1 MQGNAL
7 ALRLTTHGKVAA
19 QEKDV
24 ADFLPYTRHVD
35 AATLATKNNGLL
47 RVIKLEGFPFETA
60 DEETLDGLKEVR
72 NTLTIGLASARHIL
86 YHHLI
91 RRRVPAEIGGQFSG
105 FAAEVDAAW
114 QRRLTRR
121 RLYVNDLYLTLLRR
135 PAPGVVGL
143 VDWFTGLFTSGDI
156 SRAEQ
161 ERAESLRELS
171 DATNNIV
178 STLARYKPRLLTTY
192 EQDGR
197 LYSEPLQFL
206 SYLLN
211 QETRRVLL
219 PAGPIDA
226 YLPTTRPLFAREA
239 LELRGVAPGAQTY
252 GAIISVKEYTGG
264 TWAGLL
270 DELTRLPFE
279 MTITQSFAFNER
291 AVSLENL
298 ARQGRIL
305 DAAEDPAHSLRQGLI
320 DAADDLASNRIVFGG
335 HHLSVLLTGA
345 DQAHLE
351 RALTETSATLT
362 NLGVLAVR
370 EDVNL
375 EPAFWA
381 QLPGNQ
387 EFIARRADISSLNWA
402 GFASLHNYP
411 AGKRTGNHWGE
422 CIALLETT
430 SATPYAF
437 NFHSSDVGNFTV
449 VGPTGTGKTVVLNFL
464 LAQAQRH
471 EPAAFFFDRDRG
483 AELFIRAIGGWY
495 GAFQPGE
502 PSGLNPLQL
511 EDTPANRT
519 FLRDWLAALARNPDG
534 TPLSATD
541 QAVIAEAVAANF
553 DVPPSSRRLSH
564 LQTLFRGHELDTQ
577 DNSLAARIRPWFGRG
592 ERAWLFDNP
601 QDNLSLG
608 RTQGFDL
615 TFVLDDP
622 IARVPLLLYL
632 FHRIEQALD
641 GQKALIFIDEGWRAL
656 DDPAFEGRLREWLKT
671 IRKKNGLVGF
681 GTQSAEDVVATSIG
695 KTIVEQCRTQLFMP
709 NFKASAAGYCEGF
722 GLTPH
727 ELAVVRELGDTSRC
741 FLIKHDATSVV
752 ARLDLGGED
761 DILAILSGREET
773 VLLCD
778 AIRAEVGDDPADWLP
793 LFQERRKTV

>member
-7 ALRLTTHGKVAA
+7 ALRLTTHGRVAA

-35 AATLATKNNGLL
+35 AQTLATKNNGLL
-47 RVIKLEGFPFETA
+47 RVMKLEGFPFETA
-60 DEETLDGLKEVR
+60 DEDTLDGLKEVR
-72 NTLTIGLASARHIL
+72 NTLTIALASARHIL

-91 RRRVPAEIGGQFSG
+91 RRRVPPDIGGQFSG

-135 PAPGVVGL
+135 PAPGVVGI
-143 VDWFTGLFTSGDI
+143 VDWVTGLFTAGDI

-161 ERAESLRELS
+161 ERAESLHELR
-171 DATNNIV
+171 DATNNMI

-192 EQDGR
+192 ELDGR
-197 LYSEPLQFL
+197 PYSEPLEFL

-226 YLPTTRPLFAREA
+226 YLPTKRPLFAREA
-239 LELRGVAPGAQTY
+239 LELRGVAPGDQTY
-252 GAIISVKEYTGG
+252 GAIISVKEYAGG

-270 DELTRLPFE
+270 DDLTRLPFE
-279 MTITQSFAFNER
+279 MTISQSFAFNER
-291 AVSLENL
+291 AASLENL

-305 DAAEDPAHSLRQGLI
+305 DAAEDAAHSLRQGLI

-351 RALTETSATLT
+351 RALTETTASLT
-362 NLGVLAVR
+362 NLGVQSVR

-381 QLPGNQ
+381 QLPGNHD
-387 EFIARRADISSLNWA
+387 FIARRAEISSLNWA

-411 AGKRTGNHWGE
+411 AGKRRGNHWGE

-430 SATPYAF
+430 SGTPYAF

-449 VGPTGTGKTVVLNFL
+449 VGPTGTGKTVILNFL

-471 EPAAFFFDRDRG
+471 KPPAFFFDRDRG
-483 AELFIRAIGGWY
+483 AELFIRALGGWY

-511 EDTPANRT
+511 ADTAANRT
-519 FLRDWLAALARNPDG
+519 FLRDWLAAMLRPPGGA
-534 TPLSATD
+534 PLSATD

-553 DVPPSSRRLSH
+553 DVPPAARRLSH

-577 DNSLAARIRPWFGRG
+577 DNALSARIRPWFGAG

-601 QDNLSLG
+601 EDNLSLG

-632 FHRIEQALD
+632 FHRIEQTLD
-641 GQKALIFIDEGWRAL
+641 GQKAMIFIDEGWRAL

-709 NFKASAAGYCEGF
+709 NFKATEAGYCGGF
-722 GLTPH
+722 SLTPH
-727 ELAVVRELGDTSRC
+727 ELEVVRTMGDTSRC

-752 ARLDLGGED
+752 ARLDLSGEE
-761 DILAILSGREET
+761 DILSILSGREET

-793 LFQERRKTV
+793 LFQERRKAL

>member
-1 MQGNAL
+1 MPGNSL
-7 ALRLTTHGKVAA
+7 ALSLTTHGKVAA

-24 ADFLPYTRHVD
+24 ADFVPYTRHVD

-47 RVIKLEGFPFETA
+47 QVIKLEGFPFETA

-91 RRRVPAEIGGQFSG
+91 RRRVPADIGGQFSG

-135 PAPGVVGL
+135 PAPGVVGI
-143 VDWFTGLFTSGDI
+143 VDWLTGLFTAGDI

-161 ERAESLRELS
+161 ARAESLRELS
-171 DATNNIV
+171 DATNNII

-197 LYSEPLQFL
+197 PYSEPLAFL

-211 QETRRVLL
+211 HETRRVLL
-219 PAGPIDA
+219 PVGPIDA

-239 LELRGVAPGAQTY
+239 LELRGVAPGDQTY
-252 GAIISVKEYTGG
+252 GAIISVKEYAGG

-279 MTITQSFAFNER
+279 MTITQSFAFTER
-291 AVSLENL
+291 QVALENL

-305 DAAEDPAHSLRQGLI
+305 DAAEDAAHSLRQGLI
-320 DAADDLASNRIVFGG
+320 DAADDLASNRVVFGG
-335 HHLSVLLTGA
+335 HHISVLLTGA
-345 DQAHLE
+345 DQPHLE
-351 RALTETSATLT
+351 RALTETTACLT

-387 EFIARRADISSLNWA
+387 EFIARQADISSLNWA
-402 GFASLHNYP
+402 SFASLHNYP

-422 CIALLETT
+422 CISLLETT

-471 EPAAFFFDRDRG
+471 KPAAFFFDRDRG

-511 EDTPANRT
+511 ADTPANRT

-553 DVPPSSRRLSH
+553 DVPPAARRLSH

-577 DNSLAARIRPWFGRG
+577 DNSLAARIRPWFGAG

-601 QDNLSLG
+601 HDNLALG

-622 IARVPLLLYL
+622 TARVPLLLYL
-632 FHRIEQALD
+632 FHRIEQSLD

-727 ELAVVRELGDTSRC
+727 ELEVVRGLGDTSRC

-752 ARLDLGGED
+752 ARLDLSGEE

-778 AIRAEVGDDPADWLP
+778 AIRAEVGDDPDDWLP
-793 LFQERRKTV
+793 LFQERRKAL

>member
-1 MQGNAL
+1 MHGNAL
-7 ALRLTTHGKVAA
+7 ALSLTTHGKVAA
-19 QEKDV
+19 QEKDL

-35 AATLATKNNGLL
+35 PATIATKNNGLFQ
-47 RVIKLEGFPFETA
+47 VIKLDGFPFETA
-60 DEETLDGLKEVR
+60 ADLTLEGLKDVR
-72 NTLTIGLASARHIL
+72 NTLTIALASSRHIL
-86 YHHLI
+86 YHHVI
-91 RRRVPAEIGGQFSG
+91 RRQVPSDIGGQFSG
-105 FAAEVDAAW
+105 FAEEVDRAW

-143 VDWFTGLFTSGDI
+143 ADWFTGLFTSNEI
-156 SRAEQ
+156 SRAEHDQ
-161 ERAESLRELS
+161 AESLRELR
-171 DATNNIV
+171 DAANNII

-192 EQDGR
+192 EQYGR
-197 LYSEPLQFL
+197 PFSEPLEFL

-211 QETRRVLL
+211 HETRPVLL
-219 PAGPIDA
+219 PSGPIDA
-226 YLPTTRPLFAREA
+226 YLPTKRPLFARES
-239 LELRGVAPGAQTY
+239 LELRGAAPADQTY
-252 GAIISVKEYTGG
+252 GAMVSIKEYAGG

-270 DELTRLPFE
+270 DEVTRLPFE
-279 MTITQSFAFNER
+279 MVITQSFAFNER
-291 AVSLENL
+291 QTSLENL
-298 ARQGRIL
+298 ARQGRVL
-305 DAAEDPAHSLRQGLI
+305 DAAEDAALSLRQGLI

-335 HHLSVLLTGA
+335 HHISVLLTGA
-345 DQAHLE
+345 DQPHLE
-351 RALTETSATLT
+351 RALTETSSLLT
-362 NLGVLAVR
+362 NLGVLSVR

-381 QLPGNQ
+381 QLPGNYD
-387 EFIARRADISSLNWA
+387 FIARRADISSLNWA

-411 AGKRTGNHWGE
+411 AGKRTGNHWGD
-422 CIALLETT
+422 CISLLETT

-449 VGPTGTGKTVVLNFL
+449 VGPTGTGKTVVLTFL

-471 EPAAFFFDRDRG
+471 TPASFFFDRDRG
-483 AELFIRAIGGWY
+483 AELFVRAIGGWY
-495 GAFQPGE
+495 GAFKPGE

-511 EDTPANRT
+511 EDSPANRT
-519 FLRDWLAALARNPDG
+519 FLRDWLGTMLRPPDNKAL
-534 TPLSATD
+534 SSTD
-541 QAVIAEAVAANF
+541 QAIIAGAVAANF
-553 DVPPSSRRLSH
+553 DVPPPARRLGH

-577 DNSLAARIRPWFGRG
+577 DNSLAARIRPWFGGG

-601 QDNLSLG
+601 QDSLSLG

-615 TFVLDDP
+615 TYVLDDP

-632 FHRIEQALD
+632 FHRVEQTLD
-641 GQKALIFIDEGWRAL
+641 GQKAIIFIDEGWRAL
-656 DDPAFEGRLREWLKT
+656 DDKAFEARLREWLKT
-671 IRKKNGLVGF
+671 IRKKNGMVGF
-681 GTQSAEDVVATSIG
+681 GTQSAEDVLSTSIG

-709 NFKASAAGYCEGF
+709 NYKASAPGYCEGF

-727 ELAVVRELGDTSRC
+727 ELEVVREMGDTSRC

-761 DILAILSGREET
+761 DIISILSGREET

-793 LFQERRKTV
+793 IFQERRKGL

>member
-1 MQGNAL
+1 MPGNSL
-7 ALRLTTHGKVAA
+7 ALSLTTHGKVAA

-47 RVIKLEGFPFETA
+47 QVIKLEGFPFETA

-91 RRRVPAEIGGQFSG
+91 RRRVPADIGGQFSG

-135 PAPGVVGL
+135 PAPGVVGI
-143 VDWFTGLFTSGDI
+143 VDWFTGLFTAGDI

-161 ERAESLRELS
+161 ARAESLRELS
-171 DATNNIV
+171 DATNNII
-178 STLARYKPRLLTTY
+178 STLARYKPRLLTTS

-197 LYSEPLQFL
+197 PYSEPLAFL

-211 QETRRVLL
+211 HETRRVLL
-219 PAGPIDA
+219 PVGPIDA

-239 LELRGVAPGAQTY
+239 LELRGVAPGDQTY
-252 GAIISVKEYTGG
+252 GAIISVKEYAGG

-279 MTITQSFAFNER
+279 MTITQSFAFTER
-291 AVSLENL
+291 QVALENL

-305 DAAEDPAHSLRQGLI
+305 DAAEDAAHSLRQGLI
-320 DAADDLASNRIVFGG
+320 DAADDLASNRVVFGG
-335 HHLSVLLTGA
+335 HHISVLLTGA
-345 DQAHLE
+345 DQPHLE
-351 RALTETSATLT
+351 RALTETTACLT

-402 GFASLHNYP
+402 SFASLHNYP

-422 CIALLETT
+422 CISLLETT

-471 EPAAFFFDRDRG
+471 KPAAFFFDRDRG

-511 EDTPANRT
+511 ADTPANRT

-534 TPLSATD
+534 MPLSATD

-553 DVPPSSRRLSH
+553 DVPPAARRLSH

-577 DNSLAARIRPWFGRG
+577 DNSLAARIRPWFGAG

-601 QDNLSLG
+601 HDNLALG

-622 IARVPLLLYL
+622 TARVPLLLYL
-632 FHRIEQALD
+632 FHRIEQSLD

-727 ELAVVRELGDTSRC
+727 ELEVVRGLGDTSRC

-752 ARLDLGGED
+752 ARLDLSGEE

-778 AIRAEVGDDPADWLP
+778 AIRAEVGDDPDDWLP
-793 LFQERRKTV
+793 LFQERRKAL

>member
-1 MQGNAL
+1 MPGNSL
-7 ALRLTTHGKVAA
+7 ALSLTTHGKVAA

-24 ADFLPYTRHVD
+24 ADFVPYTRHVD

-47 RVIKLEGFPFETA
+47 QVIKLEGFPFETA

-91 RRRVPAEIGGQFSG
+91 RRRVPADIGGQFSG

-135 PAPGVVGL
+135 PAPGVVGI
-143 VDWFTGLFTSGDI
+143 VDWFTGLFTAGDI

-161 ERAESLRELS
+161 ARAESLRELS
-171 DATNNIV
+171 DATNNII

-197 LYSEPLQFL
+197 PYSEPLAFL

-211 QETRRVLL
+211 HETRRVLL
-219 PAGPIDA
+219 PVGPIDA

-239 LELRGVAPGAQTY
+239 LELRGVAPGDQTY
-252 GAIISVKEYTGG
+252 GAIISVKEYAGG

-279 MTITQSFAFNER
+279 MTITQSFAFTER
-291 AVSLENL
+291 QVALENL

-305 DAAEDPAHSLRQGLI
+305 DAAEDAAHSLRQGLI
-320 DAADDLASNRIVFGG
+320 DAADDLASNRVVFGG
-335 HHLSVLLTGA
+335 HHISVLLTGA
-345 DQAHLE
+345 DQPHLE
-351 RALTETSATLT
+351 RALTETTACLT

-402 GFASLHNYP
+402 SFASLHNYP

-422 CIALLETT
+422 CISLLETT

-471 EPAAFFFDRDRG
+471 KPAAFFFDRDRG
-483 AELFIRAIGGWY
+483 TELFIRAIGGWY

-502 PSGLNPLQL
+502 SSGLNPLQL
-511 EDTPANRT
+511 ADTPANRT

-553 DVPPSSRRLSH
+553 DVPASARRLSH

-577 DNSLAARIRPWFGRG
+577 DNSLAARIRPWFGDG

-601 QDNLSLG
+601 HDNLALG

-622 IARVPLLLYL
+622 TARVPLLLYL
-632 FHRIEQALD
+632 FHRIEQSLD

-656 DDPAFEGRLREWLKT
+656 DDPAFESRLREWLKT

-727 ELAVVRELGDTSRC
+727 ELEVVRELGDTSRC

-752 ARLDLGGED
+752 ARLDLSGEE
-761 DILAILSGREET
+761 DILAVLSGREET

-793 LFQERRKTV
+793 LFQERRKTL

>member
-1 MQGNAL
+1 MPGNSL
-7 ALRLTTHGKVAA
+7 ALSLTTHGKVAA

-24 ADFLPYTRHVD
+24 ADFVPYTRHVD

-47 RVIKLEGFPFETA
+47 QVIKLEGFPFETA

-91 RRRVPAEIGGQFSG
+91 RRRVPADIGGQFSG

-135 PAPGVVGL
+135 PAPGVVGI
-143 VDWFTGLFTSGDI
+143 VDWFTGLFTAGDI

-161 ERAESLRELS
+161 ARAESLRELS
-171 DATNNIV
+171 DATNNII

-197 LYSEPLQFL
+197 PYSEPLEFL

-219 PAGPIDA
+219 PVGPIDA

-239 LELRGVAPGAQTY
+239 LELRGVAPGDQTY
-252 GAIISVKEYTGG
+252 GAIISVKEYAGG

-279 MTITQSFAFNER
+279 MTITQSFAFTER
-291 AVSLENL
+291 QVALENL

-305 DAAEDPAHSLRQGLI
+305 DAAEDAAHSLRQGLI
-320 DAADDLASNRIVFGG
+320 DAADDLASNRVVFGG
-335 HHLSVLLTGA
+335 HHISVLLTGA
-345 DQAHLE
+345 DQPHLE
-351 RALTETSATLT
+351 RALTETTACLT

-402 GFASLHNYP
+402 SFASLHNYP
-411 AGKRTGNHWGE
+411 AGRRTGNHWGE
-422 CIALLETT
+422 CISLLETT

-471 EPAAFFFDRDRG
+471 KPAAFFFDRDRG
-483 AELFIRAIGGWY
+483 TELFIRAIGGWY

-502 PSGLNPLQL
+502 SSGLNPLQL
-511 EDTPANRT
+511 ADTPANRT

-553 DVPPSSRRLSH
+553 DVPPAARRLSH

-577 DNSLAARIRPWFGRG
+577 DNSLAARIRPWFGDG

-601 QDNLSLG
+601 HDNLALG

-622 IARVPLLLYL
+622 TARVPLLLYL
-632 FHRIEQALD
+632 FHRIEQSLD

-656 DDPAFEGRLREWLKT
+656 DDPAFESRLREWLKT

-727 ELAVVRELGDTSRC
+727 ELEVVRELGDTSRC

-752 ARLDLGGED
+752 ARLDLSGEE
-761 DILAILSGREET
+761 DILAVLSGREET

-793 LFQERRKTV
+793 LFQERRKTL

>member
-1 MQGNAL
+1 MPGNAL
-7 ALRLTTHGKVAA
+7 ALSLTTHGKVAA

-24 ADFLPYTRHVD
+24 ADFVPYTRHVD
-35 AATLATKNNGLL
+35 AATLATKNNALL

-91 RRRVPAEIGGQFSG
+91 RRRVPADIGGQFSG

-135 PAPGVVGL
+135 PAPGVVGI

-161 ERAESLRELS
+161 ARAESLRELS
-171 DATNNIV
+171 DATNNII

-197 LYSEPLQFL
+197 PYSEPLEFL

-211 QETRRVLL
+211 HETRRVLL

-239 LELRGVAPGAQTY
+239 FELRGVAPGDQTY
-252 GAIISVKEYTGG
+252 GAIISVKEYAGG

-279 MTITQSFAFNER
+279 MTITQSFAFTER
-291 AVSLENL
+291 QTALENL

-305 DAAEDPAHSLRQGLI
+305 DAAEDAAHSLRQGLI
-320 DAADDLASNRIVFGG
+320 DAADDLASNRVVFGG
-335 HHLSVLLTGA
+335 HHISVLLTGA
-345 DQAHLE
+345 GQPHLE
-351 RALTETSATLT
+351 RALTETTACLT

-387 EFIARRADISSLNWA
+387 EFIARAADISSLNWA

-422 CIALLETT
+422 CISLLETT

-471 EPAAFFFDRDRG
+471 KPAAFFFDRDRG
-483 AELFIRAIGGWY
+483 TELFIRAIGGWY

-502 PSGLNPLQL
+502 SSGLNPLQL
-511 EDTPANRT
+511 ADTPANRT

-534 TPLSATD
+534 TPLSAMD

-553 DVPPSSRRLSH
+553 DVPASARRLSH

-577 DNSLAARIRPWFGRG
+577 DNSLAARIRPWFGDG

-601 QDNLSLG
+601 HDNLALG

-622 IARVPLLLYL
+622 TARVPLLLYL
-632 FHRIEQALD
+632 FHRIEQSLD

-709 NFKASAAGYCEGF
+709 NFKASVAGYCEGF

-727 ELAVVRELGDTSRC
+727 ELEVVRELGDTSRC

-752 ARLDLGGED
+752 ARLDLSGEE
-761 DILAILSGREET
+761 DILAVLSGREET

-793 LFQERRKTV
+793 LFQERRKTL

>member
-1 MQGNAL
+1 MPANTLAL
-7 ALRLTTHGKVAA
+7 ALTTHGKVAA

-35 AATLATKNNGLL
+35 PATLATKNNGLFQ
-47 RVIKLEGFPFETA
+47 VIKLEGFPFETA
-60 DEETLDGLKEVR
+60 DDLTLEALKEVR

-86 YHHLI
+86 YHHVI
-91 RRRVPAEIGGQFSG
+91 RRRVPADIGGQFFG

-143 VDWFTGLFTSGDI
+143 VDWFTGLFTSGEI
-156 SRAEQ
+156 SREERA
-161 ERAESLRELS
+161 RAESLRELS
-171 DATNNIV
+171 DASNNII

-192 EQDGR
+192 EQAGR
-197 LYSEPLQFL
+197 PYSEPLEFL

-211 QETRRVLL
+211 HETRRVLL

-226 YLPTTRPLFAREA
+226 YLPTKRPLFAREA
-239 LELRGVAPGAQTY
+239 LELRGVAPGDQTY
-252 GAIISVKEYTGG
+252 GAIISVKEYAGG

-291 AVSLENL
+291 QTSLENL
-298 ARQGRIL
+298 ERQGRVL
-305 DAAEDPAHSLRQGLI
+305 DAAEDAARSLRQGLL
-320 DAADDLASNRIVFGG
+320 DAADDLASNRVVFGG
-335 HHLSVLLTGA
+335 HHISVLLTGE
-345 DQAHLE
+345 DQPHLE
-351 RALTETSATLT
+351 RALTETSARLT

-381 QLPGNQ
+381 QLPGNHD
-387 EFIARRADISSLNWA
+387 FIARRSDISSLNWA

-411 AGKRTGNHWGE
+411 AGKRTGNHWGD
-422 CIALLETT
+422 CISLLETT

-471 EPAAFFFDRDRG
+471 KPAAFFFDRDRG

-495 GAFQPGE
+495 GAFKPGE

-519 FLRDWLAALARNPDG
+519 FLRDWLASMLRPPDG

-553 DVPPSSRRLSH
+553 DVPAPARRLSH

-577 DNSLAARIRPWFGRG
+577 DNSLAARIRPWFGDG

-622 IARVPLLLYL
+622 ISRVPLLLYL
-632 FHRIEQALD
+632 FHRVEQSLD
-641 GQKALIFIDEGWRAL
+641 GQKAMIFIDEGWRAL

-681 GTQSAEDVVATSIG
+681 GTQSAEDVLATSIG
-695 KTIVEQCRTQLFMP
+695 KTIVEQCRTQLFLP
-709 NFKASAAGYCEGF
+709 NFKASQAGYCDGF
-722 GLTPH
+722 SLTPH
-727 ELAVVRELGDTSRC
+727 ELEVVREMGDTSRC
-741 FLIKHDATSVV
+741 FLIKHDSTSVV

-761 DILAILSGREET
+761 DILSILSGREET

-778 AIRAEVGDDPADWLP
+778 AIRAEVGDDPDVWLP
-793 LFQERRKTV
+793 IFQERRKAL

>member
-1 MQGNAL
+1 MPADAL
-7 ALRLTTHGKVAA
+7 ALGLTTHGKVAA
-19 QEKDV
+19 QEKAL
-24 ADFLPYTRHVD
+24 ADFVPYTRHVD

-47 RVIKLEGFPFETA
+47 QVIKLEGFPFETA
-60 DEETLDGLKEVR
+60 DDLTLDGLKEVR

-86 YHHLI
+86 YHHVI
-91 RRRVPAEIGGQFSG
+91 RRQVPADIGGEFSG
-105 FAAEVDAAW
+105 FAAEVNRAW
-114 QRRLTRR
+114 QRRLARN

-143 VDWFTGLFTSGDI
+143 VDWVSGLLTSSEV
-156 SRAEQ
+156 SREEQ
-161 ERAESLRELS
+161 GRAESLRELT
-171 DATNNIV
+171 DATRNII
-178 STLARYKPRLLTTY
+178 SILARYKPRLLTTT
-192 EQDGR
+192 ERDGR
-197 LYSEPLQFL
+197 PYSEPLAFL

-211 QETRRVLL
+211 HETRAVLL

-226 YLPTTRPLFAREA
+226 YLPTKRPLFAREA
-239 LELRGVAPGAQTY
+239 LELRGAAPADQTY
-252 GAIISVKEYTGG
+252 GAILSIKEYAGG

-279 MTITQSFAFNER
+279 MVITQSFQFNER
-291 AVSLENL
+291 QVSLENL
-298 ARQGRIL
+298 GRVGRVL
-305 DAAEDPAHSLRQGLI
+305 DAAEDAAHSLRQGLI

-345 DQAHLE
+345 DQLYLE
-351 RALTETSATLT
+351 RALTETTACLT

-387 EFIARRADISSLNWA
+387 EFIARRSEISSLNWA
-402 GFASLHNYP
+402 GYVSLHNYP
-411 AGKRTGNHWGE
+411 AGKRTGNHWGD
-422 CIALLETT
+422 CVSLLETT

-471 EPAAFFFDRDRG
+471 KPAAFFFDRDRG

-511 EDTPANRT
+511 ADTPANRT
-519 FLRDWLAALARNPDG
+519 FLRDWLTALARNPDG
-534 TPLSATD
+534 TPLSAMD

-553 DVPPSSRRLSH
+553 DVDPHSRRLSH

-577 DNSLAARIRPWFGRG
+577 DNSLAARIRPWFGDG

-601 QDNLSLG
+601 QDSLSLG

-632 FHRIEQALD
+632 FHRIEQSLD

-695 KTIVEQCRTQLFMP
+695 KTIVEQCRTQLFLP
-709 NFKASAAGYCEGF
+709 NFKASEAGYCEGF
-722 GLTPH
+722 SLTPH
-727 ELAVVRELGDTSRC
+727 ELAVVRTMGDTSRC

-752 ARLDLGGED
+752 ARLDLRGED
-761 DILAILSGREET
+761 DILSILSGREET

-778 AIRAEVGDDPADWLP
+778 AIRAEVGDDPDIWLP
-793 LFQERRKTV
+793 IFQERRKSV

>member
-7 ALRLTTHGKVAA
+7 ALGLTTHGKVAA
-19 QEKDV
+19 QEKDL

-35 AATLATKNNGLL
+35 AATIATKNNGLFQI
-47 RVIKLEGFPFETA
+47 IKLDGFPFETA
-60 DEETLDGLKEVR
+60 DDLTLEGLKDVR
-72 NTLTIGLASARHIL
+72 NMLTIALASSRHIL

-91 RRRVPAEIGGQFSG
+91 RRRVPSDIGGEFSG

-143 VDWFTGLFTSGDI
+143 VDWVTGLFTSSDI
-156 SRAEQ
+156 SRAEHD
-161 ERAESLRELS
+161 RAEGLRELR
-171 DATNNIV
+171 DAANNII

-197 LYSEPLQFL
+197 PFSEPLEFL

-211 QETRRVLL
+211 HETRPVLL
-219 PAGPIDA
+219 PVGPIDA
-226 YLPTTRPLFAREA
+226 YLPTKRPLFARES
-239 LELRGVAPGAQTY
+239 LELRGAAPADQTY
-252 GAIISVKEYTGG
+252 GAMLSVKEYAGG

-279 MTITQSFAFNER
+279 MVITQSFAFNER
-291 AVSLENL
+291 QVALEKL
-298 ARQGRIL
+298 AKQGRQL
-305 DAAEDPAHSLRQGLI
+305 DAAEDAALSLRQGLV
-320 DAADDLASNRIVFGG
+320 DAADDLASNRVVFGG
-335 HHLSVLLTGA
+335 HHISVLLTGA
-345 DQAHLE
+345 DQPHLE
-351 RALTETSATLT
+351 RALTETSAILT
-362 NLGVLAVR
+362 NLGVLSVR

-375 EPAFWA
+375 EPAYWA

-387 EFIARRADISSLNWA
+387 DFIARRADISSLNWA

-411 AGKRTGNHWGE
+411 AGKRTGNHWGD
-422 CIALLETT
+422 CISLLETT

-449 VGPTGTGKTVVLNFL
+449 VGPTGTGKTVVLTFL

-471 EPAAFFFDRDRG
+471 KPASFFFDRDRG
-483 AELFIRAIGGWY
+483 AELFVRAIGGWY
-495 GAFQPGE
+495 GAFKPGE
-502 PSGLNPLQL
+502 PSGLNPLQI
-511 EDTPANRT
+511 DDSPANRT
-519 FLRDWLAALARNPDG
+519 FLRDWLGTLLRPPDG
-534 TPLSATD
+534 KALSSTD
-541 QAVIAEAVAANF
+541 QAVIAGAVAANF
-553 DVPPSSRRLSH
+553 DVLPQDRRLSH

-577 DNSLAARIRPWFGRG
+577 DNSLAARIRPWFGDG
-592 ERAWLFDNP
+592 ERAWLFDQP
-601 QDNLSLG
+601 EDNLSLG

-641 GQKALIFIDEGWRAL
+641 GQKAIIFIDEGWRAL
-656 DDPAFEGRLREWLKT
+656 DDEAFEARLRDWLKT
-671 IRKKNGLVGF
+671 IRKKNGMVGF
-681 GTQSAEDVVATSIG
+681 GTQSAEDVLATSIG

-709 NFKASAAGYCEGF
+709 NYKASEEGYCGGF

-727 ELAVVRELGDTSRC
+727 ELQVVREMGDTSRC

-761 DILAILSGREET
+761 DIISILSGREET

-778 AIRAEVGDDPADWLP
+778 AIRAEVGDDPAVWLP
-793 LFQERRKTV
+793 IFQERRKAL

>member
-1 MQGNAL
+1 MHGNAL
-7 ALRLTTHGKVAA
+7 ALRLTTHGKTAA

-35 AATLATKNNGLL
+35 AHTIATKNNALL

-60 DEETLDGLKEVR
+60 DEETLDALKEVR
-72 NTLTIGLASARHIL
+72 NTLTIALASARHIL

-91 RRRVPAEIGGQFSG
+91 RRRIPADIGGAFSG

-143 VDWFTGLFTSGDI
+143 VDWVTGLFTSGDI

-161 ERAESLRELS
+161 ERAESLRELA
-171 DATNNIV
+171 DATNNILA
-178 STLARYKPRLLTTY
+178 TLARYKPRLLTTY

-197 LYSEPLQFL
+197 PYSEPLQFL

-226 YLPTTRPLFAREA
+226 YLPTKRPLFAREA
-239 LELRGVAPGAQTY
+239 LELRGVAPADQTY
-252 GAIISVKEYTGG
+252 GAMISVKEYAGG

-270 DELTRLPFE
+270 DDLTRLPFE

-291 AVSLENL
+291 QQSLENL
-298 ARQGRIL
+298 AKQGRIL
-305 DAAEDPAHSLRQGLI
+305 DAAEDAAVSLRQGLI
-320 DAADDLASNRIVFGG
+320 DAADDVASNRVVFGG
-335 HHLSVLLTGA
+335 HHLTVLLTGA

-351 RALTETSATLT
+351 RALTDTTATLT

-387 EFIARRADISSLNWA
+387 EFIARSAEISSLNWA

-422 CIALLETT
+422 CISLLETT

-437 NFHSSDVGNFTV
+437 NFHSADVGNFTV

-471 EPAAFFFDRDRG
+471 KPAAFFFDRDRG

-511 EDTPANRT
+511 ADTPANRT
-519 FLRDWLAALARNPDG
+519 FLRDWLAVLARNPDG
-534 TPLSATD
+534 TPISATD

-553 DVPPSSRRLSH
+553 DVPLAARRLSH

-577 DNSLAARIRPWFGRG
+577 DNSLAARIRPWFGAG

-632 FHRIEQALD
+632 FHRIEQTLD
-641 GQKALIFIDEGWRAL
+641 GQKAMIFIDEGWRAL

-671 IRKKNGLVGF
+671 IRKKNALVGF

-695 KTIVEQCRTQLFMP
+695 KTIVEQCRTQLFLP
-709 NFKASAAGYCEGF
+709 NFKASEAGYCEGF
-722 GLTPH
+722 SLTPH
-727 ELAVVRELGDTSRC
+727 ELEVVRTMGDTSRC
-741 FLIKHDATSVV
+741 FLIKHDSTSVV

-778 AIRAEVGDDPADWLP
+778 QIRAEVGDDPADWLP
-793 LFQERRKTV
+793 IFQERRKTV

>member
-1 MQGNAL
+1 MPGNSL
-7 ALRLTTHGKVAA
+7 ALSLTTHGKVAA

-24 ADFLPYTRHVD
+24 ADFVPYTRHVD

-47 RVIKLEGFPFETA
+47 QVIKLEGFPFETA

-91 RRRVPAEIGGQFSG
+91 RRRVPADIGGQFSG

-135 PAPGVVGL
+135 PAPGVVGI
-143 VDWFTGLFTSGDI
+143 VDWFTGLFTAGDI

-161 ERAESLRELS
+161 ARAESLRELS
-171 DATNNIV
+171 DATNNII

-197 LYSEPLQFL
+197 PYSEPLAFL

-211 QETRRVLL
+211 HETRRVLL
-219 PAGPIDA
+219 PVGPIDA

-239 LELRGVAPGAQTY
+239 LELRGVAPGDQTY
-252 GAIISVKEYTGG
+252 GAIISVKEYAGG

-279 MTITQSFAFNER
+279 MTITQSFAFTER
-291 AVSLENL
+291 QVALENL

-305 DAAEDPAHSLRQGLI
+305 DAAEDAAHSLRQGLI
-320 DAADDLASNRIVFGG
+320 DAADDLASNRVVFGG
-335 HHLSVLLTGA
+335 HHISVLLTGA
-345 DQAHLE
+345 DQPHLE
-351 RALTETSATLT
+351 RALTETTACLT

-402 GFASLHNYP
+402 SFASLHNYP
-411 AGKRTGNHWGE
+411 AGRRTGNHWGE
-422 CIALLETT
+422 CISLLETT

-471 EPAAFFFDRDRG
+471 KPAAFFFDRDRG
-483 AELFIRAIGGWY
+483 TELFIRAIGGWY

-502 PSGLNPLQL
+502 SSGLNPLQL
-511 EDTPANRT
+511 ADTPANRT

-553 DVPPSSRRLSH
+553 DVPPAARRLSH

-577 DNSLAARIRPWFGRG
+577 DNSLAARIRPWFGDG

-601 QDNLSLG
+601 HDNLALG

-622 IARVPLLLYL
+622 TARVPLLLYL
-632 FHRIEQALD
+632 FHRIEQSLD

-656 DDPAFEGRLREWLKT
+656 DDPAFESRLREWLKT

-727 ELAVVRELGDTSRC
+727 ELEVVRELGDTSRC

-752 ARLDLGGED
+752 ARLDLSGEE
-761 DILAILSGREET
+761 DILAVLSGREET

-793 LFQERRKTV
+793 LFQERRKTL

>member
-1 MQGNAL
+1 MPGNSL
-7 ALRLTTHGKVAA
+7 ALSLTTHGKVAA

-24 ADFLPYTRHVD
+24 ADFVPYTRHVD

-47 RVIKLEGFPFETA
+47 QVIKLEGFPFETA

-91 RRRVPAEIGGQFSG
+91 RRRVPADIGGQFSG

-135 PAPGVVGL
+135 PAPGVVGI
-143 VDWFTGLFTSGDI
+143 VDWFTGLFTAGDI

-161 ERAESLRELS
+161 ARAESLRELS
-171 DATNNIV
+171 DATNNII

-197 LYSEPLQFL
+197 PYSEPLAFL

-219 PAGPIDA
+219 PVGPIDA

-239 LELRGVAPGAQTY
+239 LELRGVAPGDQTY
-252 GAIISVKEYTGG
+252 GAIISVKEYAGG

-279 MTITQSFAFNER
+279 MTITQSFAFTER
-291 AVSLENL
+291 QVALENL

-305 DAAEDPAHSLRQGLI
+305 DAAEDAAHSLRQGLI
-320 DAADDLASNRIVFGG
+320 DAADDLASNRVVFGG
-335 HHLSVLLTGA
+335 HHISVLLMGA
-345 DQAHLE
+345 DQPHLE
-351 RALTETSATLT
+351 RALTETTACLT

-387 EFIARRADISSLNWA
+387 EFIARQADISSLNWA
-402 GFASLHNYP
+402 SFASLHNYP
-411 AGKRTGNHWGE
+411 AGRRTGNHWGE
-422 CIALLETT
+422 CISLLETT

-471 EPAAFFFDRDRG
+471 KPAAFFFDRDRG
-483 AELFIRAIGGWY
+483 TELFIRAIGGWY

-502 PSGLNPLQL
+502 SSGLNPLQL
-511 EDTPANRT
+511 ADTPANRT

-553 DVPPSSRRLSH
+553 DVPPAARRLSH

-577 DNSLAARIRPWFGRG
+577 DNSLAARIRPWFGDG

-601 QDNLSLG
+601 HDNLALG

-622 IARVPLLLYL
+622 TARVPLLLYL
-632 FHRIEQALD
+632 FHRIEQSLD

-656 DDPAFEGRLREWLKT
+656 DDPAFESRLREWLKT

-727 ELAVVRELGDTSRC
+727 ELEVVRELGDTSRC

-752 ARLDLGGED
+752 ARLDLSGEE
-761 DILAILSGREET
+761 DILAVLSGREET

-793 LFQERRKTV
+793 LFQERRKTL

>member
-7 ALRLTTHGKVAA
+7 SLRLTTHGKTAA

-35 AATLATKNNGLL
+35 AHTLATKNHGLL
-47 RVIKLEGFPFETA
+47 RVMKLEGFPFETA
-60 DEETLDGLKEVR
+60 DEETLDALKEVR

-91 RRRVPAEIGGQFSG
+91 RRRVPPTLGGQFAG
-105 FAAEVDAAW
+105 FAAAVDAAW

-143 VDWFTGLFTSGDI
+143 VDWLTGLFTSSDI
-156 SRAEQ
+156 TRAEQ
-161 ERAESLRELS
+161 DRAESLRELA
-171 DATNNIV
+171 DATNTMLA
-178 STLARYKPRLLTTY
+178 TLARYNPRLLTTY
-192 EQDGR
+192 ELDGR
-197 LYSEPLQFL
+197 PYSEPLEFL

-239 LELRGVAPGAQTY
+239 LELRGVAPGDQTY
-252 GAIISVKEYTGG
+252 GAIISVKEYAGG

-298 ARQGRIL
+298 AKQGRIL
-305 DAAEDPAHSLRQGLI
+305 DAAEDAAVSLRQGLL
-320 DAADDLASNRIVFGG
+320 DAADDLAGGRIVFGG
-335 HHLSVLLTGA
+335 HHCSVLLTGA

-351 RALTETSATLT
+351 RALTETTAHLT

-387 EFIARRADISSLNWA
+387 EFIARRAEISSLNWA

-511 EDTPANRT
+511 ADTPANRT
-519 FLRDWLAALARNPDG
+519 FLRDWLATLARHPDG
-534 TPLSATD
+534 MPISATD
-541 QAVIAEAVAANF
+541 QAVIAEAVSANF
-553 DVPPSSRRLSH
+553 DVPPAARRLSH
-564 LQTLFRGHELDTQ
+564 LQTLFRGHELDTH
-577 DNSLAARIRPWFGRG
+577 DNALAARIRPWFGKG

-601 QDNLSLG
+601 EDTLSLG

-632 FHRIEQALD
+632 FHRIAQTLD
-641 GQKALIFIDEGWRAL
+641 GQKAIIMIDEGWRAL

-681 GTQSAEDVVATSIG
+681 GTQSAEDVLATGIG

-709 NFKASAAGYCEGF
+709 NFKASEAGYCDGF
-722 GLTPH
+722 SLTPH
-727 ELAVVRELGDTSRC
+727 ELDVVRTMGDTSRC

-778 AIRAEVGDDPADWLP
+778 TIRAEVGDDPAVWLP
-793 LFQERRKTV
+793 IFQERRKTV

>member
-1 MQGNAL
+1 MPGNSL
-7 ALRLTTHGKVAA
+7 ALSLTTHGKVAA

-24 ADFLPYTRHVD
+24 ADFVPYTRHVD

-47 RVIKLEGFPFETA
+47 QVIKLEGFPFETA

-91 RRRVPAEIGGQFSG
+91 RRRVPADIGGQFSG

-135 PAPGVVGL
+135 PAPGVVGI
-143 VDWFTGLFTSGDI
+143 VDWFTGLFTAGDI

-161 ERAESLRELS
+161 ARAESLRELS
-171 DATNNIV
+171 DATNNII

-197 LYSEPLQFL
+197 PYSEPLAFL

-219 PAGPIDA
+219 PVGPIDA

-239 LELRGVAPGAQTY
+239 LELRGVAPGDQTY
-252 GAIISVKEYTGG
+252 GAIISVKEYAGG

-279 MTITQSFAFNER
+279 MTITQSFAFTER
-291 AVSLENL
+291 QVALENL

-305 DAAEDPAHSLRQGLI
+305 DAAEDAAHSLRQGLI
-320 DAADDLASNRIVFGG
+320 DAADDLASNRVVFGG
-335 HHLSVLLTGA
+335 HHISVLLTGA
-345 DQAHLE
+345 DQPHLE
-351 RALTETSATLT
+351 RALTETTACLT

-402 GFASLHNYP
+402 SFASLHNYP

-422 CIALLETT
+422 CISLLETT

-471 EPAAFFFDRDRG
+471 KPAAFFFDRDRG
-483 AELFIRAIGGWY
+483 TELFIRAIGGWY

-502 PSGLNPLQL
+502 SSGLNPLQL
-511 EDTPANRT
+511 ADTPANRT

-553 DVPPSSRRLSH
+553 DVPPAARRLSH

-577 DNSLAARIRPWFGRG
+577 DNSLAARIRPWFGDG

-601 QDNLSLG
+601 HDNLALG

-622 IARVPLLLYL
+622 TARVPLLLYL
-632 FHRIEQALD
+632 FHRIEQSLD

-656 DDPAFEGRLREWLKT
+656 DDPAFESRLREWLKT

-727 ELAVVRELGDTSRC
+727 ELEVVRELGDTSRC

-752 ARLDLGGED
+752 ARLDLSGEE
-761 DILAILSGREET
+761 DILAVLSGREET

-793 LFQERRKTV
+793 LFQERRKTL

>member
-1 MQGNAL
+1 MHGNAL
-7 ALRLTTHGKVAA
+7 ALGLTTHGKVAA
-19 QEKDV
+19 QEKAL

-35 AATLATKNNGLL
+35 AATIATKNNGLFQI
-47 RVIKLEGFPFETA
+47 IKLDGFPFETA
-60 DEETLDGLKEVR
+60 DDLTLEGLKDVR
-72 NTLTIGLASARHIL
+72 NMLTIALASSRHIL

-91 RRRVPAEIGGQFSG
+91 RRRVPSDIGGEFSG

-143 VDWFTGLFTSGDI
+143 VDWVTGLFTSSDI
-156 SRAEQ
+156 SRAEHD
-161 ERAESLRELS
+161 RAEGLRELR
-171 DATNNIV
+171 DAANNII
-178 STLARYKPRLLTTY
+178 STLARYTPRLLTTY

-197 LYSEPLQFL
+197 PFSEPLEFL

-211 QETRRVLL
+211 HETRPVLL
-219 PAGPIDA
+219 PVGPIDA
-226 YLPTTRPLFAREA
+226 YLPTKRPLFARES
-239 LELRGVAPGAQTY
+239 LELRGAAPADQTY
-252 GAIISVKEYTGG
+252 GAMLSIKEYAGG

-279 MTITQSFAFNER
+279 MVITQSFAFNER
-291 AVSLENL
+291 QVALEKL
-298 ARQGRIL
+298 AKQGRQL
-305 DAAEDPAHSLRQGLI
+305 DAAEDAALSLRQGLV
-320 DAADDLASNRIVFGG
+320 DAADDLASNRVVFGG
-335 HHLSVLLTGA
+335 HHISVLLTGA
-345 DQAHLE
+345 DQPHLE
-351 RALTETSATLT
+351 RALTETSAILT
-362 NLGVLAVR
+362 NLGVLSVR

-387 EFIARRADISSLNWA
+387 DFIARRADISSLNWA

-411 AGKRTGNHWGE
+411 AGKRTGNHWGD
-422 CIALLETT
+422 CISLLETT

-449 VGPTGTGKTVVLNFL
+449 VGPTGTGKTVVLTFL

-471 EPAAFFFDRDRG
+471 KPASFFFDRDRG
-483 AELFIRAIGGWY
+483 AELFVRAIGGWY
-495 GAFQPGE
+495 GAFKPGE
-502 PSGLNPLQL
+502 PSGLNPLQI
-511 EDTPANRT
+511 DDSPANRT
-519 FLRDWLAALARNPDG
+519 FLRDWLGTLLRPPDG
-534 TPLSATD
+534 KALSSTD
-541 QAVIAEAVAANF
+541 QAVIAGAVAANF
-553 DVPPSSRRLSH
+553 DVLPQDRRLSH

-577 DNSLAARIRPWFGRG
+577 DNSLAARIRPWFGDG
-592 ERAWLFDNP
+592 ERAWLFDQP
-601 QDNLSLG
+601 EDNLSLG

-641 GQKALIFIDEGWRAL
+641 GQKAIIFIDEGWRAL
-656 DDPAFEGRLREWLKT
+656 DDEAFEARLRDWLKT
-671 IRKKNGLVGF
+671 IRKKNGMVGF
-681 GTQSAEDVVATSIG
+681 GTQSAEDVLATSIG

-709 NFKASAAGYCEGF
+709 NYKASEEGYCGGF

-727 ELAVVRELGDTSRC
+727 ELQVVREMGDTSRC

-761 DILAILSGREET
+761 DIISILSGREET

-778 AIRAEVGDDPADWLP
+778 AIRAEVGDDPAVWLP
-793 LFQERRKTV
+793 IFQERRKAL

>member
-1 MQGNAL
+1 MHGNAL
-7 ALRLTTHGKVAA
+7 ALALTTHGKVAA
-19 QEKDV
+19 QEKEL

-35 AATLATKNNGLL
+35 AATIATKNNGLFQI
-47 RVIKLEGFPFETA
+47 IKLEGFPFETA
-60 DEETLDGLKEVR
+60 DELTLEGLKDVR
-72 NTLTIGLASARHIL
+72 NILTIALASSRHIL
-86 YHHLI
+86 YHHVI
-91 RRRVPAEIGGQFSG
+91 RRRVPSDIGGEFSG

-143 VDWFTGLFTSGDI
+143 VDWFTGLFTSGEI
-156 SRAEQ
+156 SRAEHD
-161 ERAESLRELS
+161 RAESLRELRE
-171 DATNNIV
+171 AMNNII

-192 EQDGR
+192 EQYGR
-197 LYSEPLQFL
+197 PFSEPLEFL

-211 QETRRVLL
+211 HETRPVLL

-226 YLPTTRPLFAREA
+226 YLPTKRPLFARES
-239 LELRGVAPGAQTY
+239 LELRGAAPTDQTY
-252 GAIISVKEYTGG
+252 GAMLSIKEYAGG

-279 MTITQSFAFNER
+279 MLITQSFAFNER
-291 AVSLENL
+291 QTALENL
-298 ARQGRIL
+298 AKQGRVL
-305 DAAEDPAHSLRQGLI
+305 DAAEDAALSLRQGLV
-320 DAADDLASNRIVFGG
+320 DAADDLASNRVVFGG
-335 HHLSVLLTGA
+335 HHISVLLTGA
-345 DQAHLE
+345 DQPHLE
-351 RALTETSATLT
+351 RALTETSAILT
-362 NLGVLAVR
+362 NLGVLSVR

-375 EPAFWA
+375 EPSYWA

-387 EFIARRADISSLNWA
+387 DFIARRADISSLNWA

-411 AGKRTGNHWGE
+411 AGKRTGNHWGD
-422 CIALLETT
+422 CISLLETT

-449 VGPTGTGKTVVLNFL
+449 VGPTGTGKTVVLTFL

-471 EPAAFFFDRDRG
+471 KPASFFFDRDRG

-495 GAFQPGE
+495 GAFKPGE

-511 EDTPANRT
+511 EDSAANRT
-519 FLRDWLAALARNPDG
+519 FLRDWLGTMLRPPDG

-541 QAVIAEAVAANF
+541 HAVIAEAVAANF
-553 DVPPSSRRLSH
+553 DVPPAHRRLGH

-577 DNSLAARIRPWFGRG
+577 DNSLAARIRPWFGAG
-592 ERAWLFDNP
+592 ERAWLFDCP
-601 QDNLSLG
+601 EDNLSLG

-615 TFVLDDP
+615 TFILDDP

-641 GQKALIFIDEGWRAL
+641 GQKAIIFIDEGWRAL
-656 DDPAFEGRLREWLKT
+656 DDKAFEARLREWLKT

-681 GTQSAEDVVATSIG
+681 GTQSAEDVLATSIG

-709 NFKASAAGYCEGF
+709 NYKASEEGYCSGF

-727 ELAVVRELGDTSRC
+727 ELEVVQDLGDTSRC
-741 FLIKHDATSVV
+741 FLIKHDSTSVV
-752 ARLDLGGED
+752 ARLDLGGEE
-761 DILAILSGREET
+761 DIISILSGREET

-778 AIRAEVGDDPADWLP
+778 AIRSEVGDDPAAWLP
-793 LFQERRKTV
+793 IFQERRKAL

>member
-1 MQGNAL
+1 MPGNSL
-7 ALRLTTHGKVAA
+7 ALSLTTHGKVAA

-24 ADFLPYTRHVD
+24 ADFVPYTRHVD

-47 RVIKLEGFPFETA
+47 QVIKLEGFPFETA

-91 RRRVPAEIGGQFSG
+91 RRRVPADIGGQFSG

-135 PAPGVVGL
+135 PAPGVVGI
-143 VDWFTGLFTSGDI
+143 VDWFTGLFTAGDI

-161 ERAESLRELS
+161 ARAESLRELS
-171 DATNNIV
+171 DATNNII

-197 LYSEPLQFL
+197 PYSEPLAFL

-211 QETRRVLL
+211 HETRRVLL

-239 LELRGVAPGAQTY
+239 LELRGVAPGDQTY
-252 GAIISVKEYTGG
+252 GAIISVKEYAGG

-279 MTITQSFAFNER
+279 MTITQSFAFTER
-291 AVSLENL
+291 QVALENL

-305 DAAEDPAHSLRQGLI
+305 DAAEDAAHSLRQGLI
-320 DAADDLASNRIVFGG
+320 DAADDLASNRVVFGG
-335 HHLSVLLTGA
+335 HHISVLLTGA
-345 DQAHLE
+345 DQPHLE
-351 RALTETSATLT
+351 RALTETTACLT

-387 EFIARRADISSLNWA
+387 EFIARAADISSLNWA
-402 GFASLHNYP
+402 SFASLHNYP

-422 CIALLETT
+422 CISLLETT

-471 EPAAFFFDRDRG
+471 KPAAFFFDRDRG
-483 AELFIRAIGGWY
+483 TELFIRAIGGWY

-502 PSGLNPLQL
+502 SSGLNPLQL
-511 EDTPANRT
+511 ADTPANRT

-553 DVPPSSRRLSH
+553 DVPASARRLSH

-577 DNSLAARIRPWFGRG
+577 DNSLAARIRPWFGDG

-601 QDNLSLG
+601 HDNLALG

-622 IARVPLLLYL
+622 TARVPLLLYL
-632 FHRIEQALD
+632 FHRIEQSLD

-727 ELAVVRELGDTSRC
+727 ELEVVRELGDTSRC

-752 ARLDLGGED
+752 ARLDLSGEE
-761 DILAILSGREET
+761 DILAVLSGREET

-793 LFQERRKTV
+793 LFQERRKTL

>member
-7 ALRLTTHGKVAA
+7 ALGLTTHGKVAA
-19 QEKDV
+19 QEKDL

-35 AATLATKNNGLL
+35 AATIATKNNGLFQ
-47 RVIKLEGFPFETA
+47 VIKLDGFPFETA
-60 DEETLDGLKEVR
+60 DDLTLEGLKDVR
-72 NTLTIGLASARHIL
+72 NMLTIALASSRHIL

-91 RRRVPAEIGGQFSG
+91 RRRVPSDIGGEFSG

-143 VDWFTGLFTSGDI
+143 VDWFTGLFTSSDI
-156 SRAEQ
+156 SRAEHD
-161 ERAESLRELS
+161 RAEGLRELR
-171 DATNNIV
+171 DAANNII

-197 LYSEPLQFL
+197 PFSEPLEFL

-211 QETRRVLL
+211 HETRPVLL
-219 PAGPIDA
+219 PVGPIDA
-226 YLPTTRPLFAREA
+226 YLPTKRPLFARES
-239 LELRGVAPGAQTY
+239 LELRGAAPADQTY
-252 GAIISVKEYTGG
+252 GAILSVKEYAGG

-279 MTITQSFAFNER
+279 MVITQSFAFNER
-291 AVSLENL
+291 QVALEKL
-298 ARQGRIL
+298 AKQGRQL
-305 DAAEDPAHSLRQGLI
+305 DAAEDAALSLRQGLV
-320 DAADDLASNRIVFGG
+320 DAADDLASNRVVFGG
-335 HHLSVLLTGA
+335 HHISVLLTGE
-345 DQAHLE
+345 DQPHLE
-351 RALTETSATLT
+351 RALTETSAILT
-362 NLGVLAVR
+362 NLGVLSVR

-375 EPAFWA
+375 EPAYWA

-387 EFIARRADISSLNWA
+387 DFIARRADISSLNWA

-411 AGKRTGNHWGE
+411 AGKRTGNHWGD
-422 CIALLETT
+422 CISLLETT

-449 VGPTGTGKTVVLNFL
+449 VGPTGTGKTVVLTFL

-471 EPAAFFFDRDRG
+471 KPASFFFDRDRG
-483 AELFIRAIGGWY
+483 AELFVRAIGGWY
-495 GAFQPGE
+495 GAFKPGE
-502 PSGLNPLQL
+502 PSGLNPLQI
-511 EDTPANRT
+511 DDSPANRT
-519 FLRDWLAALARNPDG
+519 FLRDWLGTLLRPPDG
-534 TPLSATD
+534 KALSSTD
-541 QAVIAEAVAANF
+541 QAVIAGAVAANF
-553 DVPPSSRRLSH
+553 DVLPQDRRLGH

-577 DNSLAARIRPWFGRG
+577 DNSLAARIRPWFGDG
-592 ERAWLFDNP
+592 ERAWLFDQP
-601 QDNLSLG
+601 EDNLSLG

-641 GQKALIFIDEGWRAL
+641 GQKAIIFIDEGWRAL
-656 DDPAFEGRLREWLKT
+656 DDEAFEARLRDWLKT
-671 IRKKNGLVGF
+671 IRKKNGMVGF
-681 GTQSAEDVVATSIG
+681 GTQSAEDVLSTSIG
-695 KTIVEQCRTQLFMP
+695 KTIVEQCRTQLYMP
-709 NFKASAAGYCEGF
+709 NYKASAPGYCEGF

-727 ELAVVRELGDTSRC
+727 ELQVVREMGDTSRC

-761 DILAILSGREET
+761 DIIAVLSGREET

-778 AIRAEVGDDPADWLP
+778 AIRAEVGDDPAVWLP
-793 LFQERRKTV
+793 IFQERRKAL